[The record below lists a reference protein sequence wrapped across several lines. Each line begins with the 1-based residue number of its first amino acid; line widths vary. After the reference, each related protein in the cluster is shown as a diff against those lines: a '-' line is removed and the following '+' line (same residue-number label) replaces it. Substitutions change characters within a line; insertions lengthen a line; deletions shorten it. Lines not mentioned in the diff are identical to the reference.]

1 MVIDDDG
8 HTSVPGVFAAG
19 DATVGKAAVVLAA
32 AAGSRAAYA
41 INAGLAN
48 GPLPGMPPTDVRPG
62 FVVPMK
68 AVLTAD
74 RPAGPEWV
82 FERKLDGI
90 RCLAVKHG
98 GGTRL
103 YSRNELSLN
112 DRYAPLAAALDAD
125 PADGFVV
132 DGEAV
137 AFVGGRDRFGGG
149 EGGELFY
156 YVFDVLYANGRDVR
170 SLPLEERRAVLEG
183 LLHRRD
189 PLRMTEQMTGD
200 GAALLAD
207 ACRDG
212 WEGLIAKRLGTPYV
226 STRSRDWLKLKCTR
240 AQELVIG
247 GYTAPR
253 GSRTDLGAL
262 LVGHFDGDRLRYAGK
277 VGTGFTRPT
286 LRELSERLAPLVR
299 ESSPFEPEPGIPRA
313 ATWVEPELVAQIAF
327 MEWTSDGRLRHP
339 SFLGLRFDKPAR
351 EVVREEP
358 YPKQLARRAP
368 AGDGVNV
375 AEVPVHHHHGRAHE
389 ARNDRVGEVVPRGFN
404 GRLEAHDAG
413 VAVELEVAERQA
425 AVEAGEQHGGLIA
438 VVGRDR

>member
-1 MVIDDDG
+1 M
-8 HTSVPGVFAAG
+8 
-19 DATVGKAAVVLAA
+19 
-32 AAGSRAAYA
+32 
-41 INAGLAN
+41 
-48 GPLPGMPPTDVRPG
+48 TDVPPA

-68 AVLTAD
+68 AVLTAE

-90 RCLAVKHG
+90 RCLAVKDG
-98 GGTRL
+98 GGRTRL

-125 PADGFVV
+125 AADGFVI

-149 EGGELFY
+149 EGGKLFY
-156 YVFDVLYANGRDVR
+156 YVFDVLFAGGRDVR
-170 SLPLEERRAVLEG
+170 SLRLEERRAVLEG
-183 LLHRRD
+183 VLRWRD

-200 GAALLAD
+200 GALLLAD

-247 GYTAPR
+247 GFTAPR
-253 GSRTDLGAL
+253 GSRTELGAL

-277 VGTGFTRPT
+277 VGTGFTRAT

-299 ESSPFEPEPGIPRA
+299 ETSPFEPEKGIPRA

-327 MEWTSDGRLRHP
+327 MQWTPDGRLRHP
-339 SFLGLRFDKPAR
+339 SFLGVRIDKPAR
-351 EVVREEP
+351 EVAREEP
-358 YPKQLARRAP
+358 LPS
-368 AGDGVNV
+368 
-375 AEVPVHHHHGRAHE
+375 E
-389 ARNDRVGEVVPRGFN
+389 
-404 GRLEAHDAG
+404 
-413 VAVELEVAERQA
+413 
-425 AVEAGEQHGGLIA
+425 
-438 VVGRDR
+438 